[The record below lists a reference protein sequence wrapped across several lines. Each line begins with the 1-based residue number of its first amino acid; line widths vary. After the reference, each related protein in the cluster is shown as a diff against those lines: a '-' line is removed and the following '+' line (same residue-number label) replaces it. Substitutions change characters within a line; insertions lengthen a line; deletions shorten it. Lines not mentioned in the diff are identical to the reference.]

1 MQIFIHFPL
10 PPTTDTMAAGAALP
24 GLLFCTI
31 ACILLVIV
39 CISSPVWEKVSF
51 LDVTNG
57 GETTHFGVFGYTGSG
72 THIGYAFAPSRLG
85 FTDSKLD
92 SGIIH
97 SLTYVLVLYPVAAG
111 LAGLAVL
118 FGLCG
123 ACYHRAGTV
132 FMSLLAALATLVT
145 IVVWVISMILFSVA
159 KSHVNDHTSGSAKYG
174 NANWIAL
181 GGLASLLIGFCA
193 SACGV
198 FGHYRKH
205 REYY

>member
-1 MQIFIHFPL
+1 MFGHLHPL
-10 PPTTDTMAAGAALP
+10 IPSQVT
-24 GLLFCTI
+24 
-31 ACILLVIV
+31 V
-39 CISSPVWEKVSF
+39 SSPVWEKISF
-51 LDVTNG
+51 LNVTEG
-57 GETTHFGVFGYTGSG
+57 DTLTHFGVFGYTGSKV
-72 THIGYAFAPSRLG
+72 HVGYSFAPDRLG

-92 SGIIH
+92 TGIIH
-97 SLTYVLVLYPVAAG
+97 SLTFVLVLYPVAAG
-111 LAGLAVL
+111 LTGLAVL

-132 FMSLLAALATLVT
+132 FMTLLSALATLVT

-159 KSHVNDHTSGSAKYG
+159 KHHVNDNSGVAKYG

-181 GGLASLLIGFCA
+181 GALGSLLIGFCF

>member
-1 MQIFIHFPL
+1 
-10 PPTTDTMAAGAALP
+10 MAAGAALP

-39 CISSPVWEKVSF
+39 CVSSPVWEKVSF
-51 LDVTNG
+51 LDVTNNG
-57 GETTHFGVFGYTGSG
+57 ATTHFGVFGYTGSKV
-72 THIGYAFAPSRLG
+72 HVGYSFAPDRLG

-92 SGIIH
+92 TGIIH
-97 SLTYVLVLYPVAAG
+97 SLTFVLVLYPVAAG
-111 LAGLAVL
+111 LAGMAVL

-132 FMSLLAALATLVT
+132 FMSLLSALATLVS

-159 KSHVNDHTSGSAKYG
+159 KHHVNDDASGSTAKYG

-181 GGLASLLIGFCA
+181 GAMVSLLVGFCA